1 MAAGL
6 AAFVQ
11 GYFGA
16 RDRQMAIADKK
27 ADRERQKKLDEL
39 VFSREARAAEL
50 HDLQVGETRRAI
62 TERERDREIL
72 RSGADAAQAAMDADQ
87 AAARAPDPVTGVAAE
102 LGLPLGAV
110 TNRAADT
117 FVANNPLPSTPA
129 VARPGPTVAAASAL
143 PQVTRASEYPPGRGP
158 APQAPAAPQRAPM
171 GATPTQSQAYDDAGL
186 ITLPDGTVIAPAP
199 RGAIADEL
207 GAYGPA
213 GVRYLRGPRDT
224 READYPP
231 SRAPAAPEAAPRNPM
246 LTPGI
251 NPLLGGTLNIM
262 AARRGTGRGAVPA
275 PDAISDMI
283 GTEDLAAAGEKLLGK
298 PAPGPRVDALSP
310 ADQKADKQARTAMG
324 AARVVEQTA
333 SPETQGAA
341 QAAVTAAATPAPGK
355 GGKGLKPGETVT
367 PAQKERASRAFLDY
381 YAENGVP
388 KIIEGYLKRGEID
401 KAIAFQNFMDSQTT
415 KAGMKD
421 WALATFALTTG
432 DLDGFADR
440 LMDSYNRNNYIND
453 STIVLKDQSEI
464 FRDSSGNVT
473 GARVVFKDEASGN
486 TFDQVFS
493 SQDDLIA
500 FGMLNFDPATVFEN
514 YVARAEAAKGNAKGA
529 LDTRKTEAEIAKLE
543 ADARKADAEAA
554 ATPRLGAVAG
564 VPDTGVSGGP
574 PVAYRP

>member
-1 MAAGL
+1 
-6 AAFVQ
+6 
-11 GYFGA
+11 
-16 RDRQMAIADKK
+16 MAIADKK

-39 VFSREARAAEL
+39 VFAREGRAAEEHAL
-50 HDLQVGETRRAI
+50 RMGEARRAI
-62 TERERDREIL
+62 SDREAEREMFADAYDATTDAMNGEAAP
-72 RSGADAAQAAMDADQ
+72 SGAAGGGAGAIPPGAV
-87 AAARAPDPVTGVAAE
+87 PVDPVTGVAAE

-110 TNRAADT
+110 TTGAADT

-231 SRAPAAPEAAPRNPM
+231 SRAPAAPEVAPRNPM

-262 AARRGTGRGAVPA
+262 AARRGAGRGAVPA
-275 PDAISDMI
+275 SDAISDMI
-283 GTEDLAAAGEKLLGK
+283 GTEDLAAAGEKLMGK

-341 QAAVTAAATPAPGK
+341 QAAVTAAATPAPRK

-367 PAQKERASRAFLDY
+367 PAQKERASKAFMEY
-381 YAENGVP
+381 YAETGVP

-453 STIVLKDQSEI
+453 DTVVLKDQSEI
-464 FRDSSGNVT
+464 FKDSQGNIT
-473 GARVVFKDEASGN
+473 GARIVFKDQKSGN

-493 SQDDLIA
+493 GPDDLIS
-500 FGMLNFDPATVFEN
+500 FGMMNFDPANVFEA
-514 YVARAEAAKGNAKGA
+514 YQSRIEAAKGAAKGA

-543 ADARKADAEAA
+543 AEARKADAEAA
-554 ATPRLGAVAG
+554 ATPSLGAVAG
-564 VPDTGVSGGP
+564 VAGGP